1 MKALTVMLMVAVA
14 LVFMTTAAY
23 ARVVELEDTSAV
35 LYLPAVIDS
44 QPAEQAQLSADALES
59 FVAAY

>member
-1 MKALTVMLMVAVA
+1 MKALTVLLMVAVA

-23 ARVVELEDTSAV
+23 AREVEFEDASAA
-35 LYLPAVIDS
+35 LYLPVLIDS